1 MGASQTTGTYLMPRM
16 IGLFRQ
22 KYPDVSVQLQVH
34 STRRTGWSV
43 ANGQIDLAIIGGGL
57 CIDMEL
63 NSLEAIKNAVQAGL
77 GAAFVPVVSIE
88 RELSAGTIHRP
99 QVADLQVRRQ
109 LKLITHPAR
118 YCSRASVAFRNDV
131 LPVFASADSPIRQA
145 AKVVPE
151 AIGEQLVQN

>member
-1 MGASQTTGTYLMPRM
+1 M
-16 IGLFRQ
+16 
-22 KYPDVSVQLQVH
+22 
-34 STRRTGWSV
+34 
-43 ANGQIDLAIIGGGL
+43 
-57 CIDMEL
+57 
-63 NSLEAIKNAVQAGL
+63 
-77 GAAFVPVVSIE
+77 VSIE

-145 AKVVPE
+145 AKVAPE

>member
-1 MGASQTTGTYLMPRM
+1 MVDQLLARS
-16 IGLFRQ
+16 GL
-22 KYPDVSVQLQVH
+22 DVQRL
-34 STRRTGWSV
+34 R
-43 ANGQIDLAIIGGGL
+43 
-57 CIDMEL
+57 IDMEL

-131 LPVFASADSPIRQA
+131 LPVFASADSPIVRQRRSCL
-145 AKVVPE
+145 KRSGSNWFRTDRPRVSRPQRHLPRL
-151 AIGEQLVQN
+151 G